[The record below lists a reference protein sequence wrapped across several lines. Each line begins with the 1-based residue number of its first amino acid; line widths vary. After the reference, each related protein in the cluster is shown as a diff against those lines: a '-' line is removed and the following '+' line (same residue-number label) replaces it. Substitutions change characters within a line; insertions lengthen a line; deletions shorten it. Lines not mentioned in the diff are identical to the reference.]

1 MIDNF
6 AFPLEEL
13 EFFLLI
19 LTRVSAFLFT
29 APFFSQNNV
38 PRMLKA
44 ALSVFIS
51 YLLYEAIMPHEY
63 PIYNSLYEYTG
74 LLLKET
80 LTGLIIGLA
89 GAFAMNVTSFA
100 GQVVDTELGLAMAS
114 QMDPVTMQN
123 TTVTGYFYQYTF
135 MLIFMVTGMHRY
147 LLQALGETFTLIPVG
162 KTVFEMES
170 FYNDMIEFMGTYIM
184 LGFRIALPV
193 FAVILIVNC
202 MLGVMAKVSP
212 QMNMFAVGIQ
222 IKAMVGMVVIFITVR
237 VLPKAADMVF
247 VQMKTNIAT
256 VVKAMMPG

>member
-1 MIDNF
+1 MGTNYYMFIKNKKVARDNF
-6 AFPLEEL
+6 AEVDEYG
-13 EFFLLI
+13 
-19 LTRVSAFLFT
+19 
-29 APFFSQNNV
+29 NV
-38 PRMLKA
+38 DPE
-44 ALSVFIS
+44 
-51 YLLYEAIMPHEY
+51 YEI
-63 PIYNSLYEYTG
+63 
-74 LLLKET
+74 
-80 LTGLIIGLA
+80 
-89 GAFAMNVTSFA
+89 
-100 GQVVDTELGLAMAS
+100 VDEPELGYKIHLNKCSYGWRPLFQIHKAFRS
-114 QMDPVTMQN
+114 
-123 TTVTGYFYQYTF
+123 FS
-135 MLIFMVTGMHRY
+135 
-147 LLQALGETFTLIPVG
+147 
-162 KTVFEMES
+162 EMES